1 MHILGLLFLSLVKR
15 IKAPQREVPD
25 LMQPLLRYLSS
36 CFLIWARSMGYFLYH
51 LLSSN
56 TESVTGSILYL
67 IFLSKGMPGC
77 SKKSLN
83 LPKINF
89 QCKSSIPGPLVFS
102 HPPPSAA
109 FTPLVSSSKWGY
121 NKPNQAVQL
130 YFTLSSIFFKPDNAI
145 LAMLSTGNGSTL
157 CRYSPTESYRE

>member
-25 LMQPLLRYLSS
+25 LIQPLLRYLSS
-36 CFLIWARSMGYFLYH
+36 CFLISARSMGYFRYH

-102 HPPPSAA
+102 HPPPVLLLPLWCPVASEGTTSQTKQYSYILPYPA
-109 FTPLVSSSKWGY
+109 FFS
-121 NKPNQAVQL
+121 NQTMQ
-130 YFTLSSIFFKPDNAI
+130 Y
-145 LAMLSTGNGSTL
+145 
-157 CRYSPTESYRE
+157 